1 MTAALISVFAVVLIA
16 IIFEYINGFHDT
28 ANSIATVVGTKV
40 LTPRQAIVLAA
51 TTNLLGAFTG
61 IAVAK
66 TISSGL
72 VDSHFV
78 TQGVLMCALLG
89 GIVWNLITWWFGM
102 PSSSTHALVGGLT
115 GAVLAVGVSLA
126 SASDLKN
133 KDGKQVGVWDTL
145 IWNVEKEKIKKSFKE
160 GLDPEVEAALAAER
174 ELASKSG
181 THNLKVKVPVE
192 KDGATVMEEKSVQ
205 VVVFG
210 GRVKQVVETKKMEK
224 EGLLNKVIIPMF
236 TSPVVGFVG
245 GFLIMSILYA
255 CLRSFRPVVVNKTFG
270 KLQIGSAAYMG
281 WSHGMNDATKT
292 MGIITLA
299 LVTAT
304 ADQIGVPGWM
314 QVSKIPDPYHLSPFG
329 TFVSWLPE
337 WLQFG
342 YMPDPVDFKSPAVPV
357 WVVCVCALTMAAGTA
372 AGGWKIIKTMGHK
385 MVKLQPVHG
394 FAAETTAATVLAV
407 TGSLGMPVS
416 TTHAITTSIM
426 GVGCAK
432 RSSALK
438 LGIVERILWAW
449 VMTIPA
455 AGGIAF
461 GLVWLA
467 GKFGWMTFN

>member
-1 MTAALISVFAVVLIA
+1 M
-16 IIFEYINGFHDT
+16 
-28 ANSIATVVGTKV
+28 
-40 LTPRQAIVLAA
+40 
-51 TTNLLGAFTG
+51 
-61 IAVAK
+61 
-66 TISSGL
+66 
-72 VDSHFV
+72 
-78 TQGVLMCALLG
+78 
-89 GIVWNLITWWFGM
+89 
-102 PSSSTHALVGGLT
+102 
-115 GAVLAVGVSLA
+115 
-126 SASDLKN
+126 
-133 KDGKQVGVWDTL
+133 
-145 IWNVEKEKIKKSFKE
+145 
-160 GLDPEVEAALAAER
+160 
-174 ELASKSG
+174 
-181 THNLKVKVPVE
+181 E
-192 KDGATVMEEKSVQ
+192 KDGAKVMQEKSVQ
-205 VVVFG
+205 VVVFQ

-224 EGLLNKVIIPMF
+224 EGILNKVIIPMF

-255 CLRSFRPVVVNKTFG
+255 CLRSVRPAVVNKTFG

-304 ADQIGVPGWM
+304 ADKIGVPGWM
-314 QVSKIPDPYHLSPFG
+314 EVSKIPDAYHLSPFG

-416 TTHAITTSIM
+416 TTHSISTAIM
-426 GVGCAK
+426 GVGFAK
-432 RSSALK
+432 NPRALK
-438 LGIVERILWAW
+438 FSVIERILWAW
-449 VMTIPA
+449 ILTIPA
-455 AGGIAF
+455 AGSIAY
-461 GLVWLA
+461 GLVWLLKHY
-467 GKFGWMTFN
+467 GLGF